1 MGLSGD
7 SISSKGHVGKTY
19 PLEWPSGCAI
29 IVLRT
34 EDDSLVFLRKITRKK
49 NGKSHAY
56 WALMESYRTARGP
69 RNRVVSYL
77 GELSAHEREGW
88 AHLASQLSGNPLK
101 ELQPSLFP
109 STPSADPVPENVT
122 VNVAGVRVERSADF
136 GDVWLALTL
145 WHALG
150 LDTLLADRLPK
161 GRENVPW
168 AQMAAILVA
177 ARFCRP
183 SSERQIEQ
191 SWYGA
196 TVLPEVLGVPGE
208 RVHLQRLYRTLDVLL
223 PHKAAIETH
232 LKERLGELFDLDYD
246 LLIYDVTSTYFEG
259 DALANPQAR
268 RGYSRDKR
276 PDCKQVCI
284 GLVVTRDG
292 IPLGYEVF
300 DGNRTDVTTV
310 EEIVEA
316 MEAQYGRAQRIW
328 AMDRGM
334 VNEENL
340 AFLRERGGQYIV
352 GTPRSHLRRY
362 ESELTECGWSQ
373 VYEDLEVKLCP
384 SPDGEETFILCRS
397 TARAA
402 KEQAMHE
409 RFSRR
414 IEAGLESLGR
424 RLARAKKRP
433 NRVQVE
439 RQIGRLLQRNSRAA
453 GKYAIEVE
461 DNPDRPGH
469 LRLAWTCN
477 EAWSQWAHLSEGAY
491 LLRTNLVGW
500 EPEALWK
507 TYIQLTDVEAA
518 FRTVKTDLGLRP
530 IYHQVEH
537 RVQAHILVAFLA
549 YALRKTLQTW
559 MQASGLGR
567 GVSTVVAELARIRCS
582 EVVLPTTSGREL
594 QLHCITRPDRHQ
606 QTLLNHL
613 GLNLPSRLGTPK
625 WRTSMK
631 L

>member
-1 MGLSGD
+1 
-7 SISSKGHVGKTY
+7 
-19 PLEWPSGCAI
+19 
-29 IVLRT
+29 
-34 EDDSLVFLRKITRKK
+34 VFLKKLQRRK

-56 WALMESYRTARGP
+56 WALMESVRTPKGP
-69 RNRVVSYL
+69 RCRTVAYL
-77 GELSAHEREGW
+77 GELSPHEREGW
-88 AHLASQLSGNPLK
+88 AKLASQLSGNPLK
-101 ELQPSLFP
+101 ELQPSLFDP
-109 STPSADPVPENVT
+109 RPPADPVPEVVT
-122 VNVAGVRVERSADF
+122 VDLAGVRVERSADF

-150 LDTLLADRLPK
+150 LDALLADLLPR

-191 SWYGA
+191 SWYGGTA
-196 TVLPEVLGVPGE
+196 LPELLGVPSE
-208 RVHLQRLYRTLDVLL
+208 QVYLQRLYRTLDALL
-223 PHKAAIETH
+223 PHKAAIEKH
-232 LKERLGELFDLDYD
+232 LAERLGELFDLDYD

-259 DALANPQAR
+259 DALANPQAK

-276 PDCKQVCI
+276 SDCKQVCI

-292 IPLGYEVF
+292 MPLGHEVF

-316 MEAQYGRAQRIW
+316 MEAKYGRAQRIW

-352 GTPRSHLRRY
+352 GTPRSQLRRY
-362 ESELTECGWSQ
+362 ESELTEQGWSQ

-384 SPDGEETFILCRS
+384 CPDGEETFVLCRS

-409 RFSRR
+409 RFSKR
-414 IEAGLESLGR
+414 IEEGLESLGR
-424 RLARAKKRP
+424 RLARARKRP
-433 NRVQVE
+433 NRSQVE
-439 RQIGRLLQRNSRAA
+439 RQIGRLLQKNTRAA

-461 DNPDRPGH
+461 ADPDRPGH

-477 EAWSQWAHLSEGAY
+477 KAWSQWARLSEGVY
-491 LLRTNLVGW
+491 LLRTNLTGW

-518 FRTVKTDLGLRP
+518 FRTVKCDLGLRP
-530 IYHQVEH
+530 IYHQTQR
-537 RVQAHILVAFLA
+537 RVQAHILVAFLG
-549 YALRKTLQTW
+549 YALRKTLQMW
-559 MQASGLGR
+559 MEASGLGR
-567 GVSTVVAELARIRCS
+567 GVGTVVAELARIQCS
-582 EVVLPTTSGREL
+582 EIVLPTPSGREL
-594 QLHCITRPDRHQ
+594 QLRCITRPDKHQ
-606 QTLLNHL
+606 QTLLTHL
-613 GLNLPSRLGTPK
+613 GLDLPSRLGQPK
-625 WRTSMK
+625 WRSVLK